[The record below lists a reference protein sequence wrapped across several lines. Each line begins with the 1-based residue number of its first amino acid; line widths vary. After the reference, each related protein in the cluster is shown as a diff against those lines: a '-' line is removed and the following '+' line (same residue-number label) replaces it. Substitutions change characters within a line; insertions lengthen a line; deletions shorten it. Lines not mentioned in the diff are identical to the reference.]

1 VIFGEDT
8 VTAGKLLQA
17 GYKVAYVADAPV
29 YHSHSYT
36 AIQEFRRYFDIG
48 VLHIREAWLQ
58 EIFGKAGGEGIRFV
72 LSELRYLLRAAPWQT
87 PSAMV
92 HFAPS
97 YLMIGQAHLP
107 VKLKRQLSMHRGFW
121 NEQSS
126 ASKG

>member
-97 YLMIGQAHLP
+97 YLMIGQAA
-107 VKLKRQLSMHRGFW
+107 RRRICQ
-121 NEQSS
+121 
-126 ASKG
+126 